1 MARDLTKDISQ
12 LVKNQFPS
20 FYHDEGE
27 MFIAFVKAYYEW
39 LESNNQA
46 LYHSRRLAEYKDI
59 DKTIDDFIID
69 FKNKYLS
76 DVQFNVATNK
86 RLFVKNALEFYRAK
100 GSPRAVDL
108 FFKLIYG
115 LEARVYEPSR
125 DLFRLS
131 DNEWT
136 NERYL
141 ELLPSDKNLNFVGK
155 QIFGSISG
163 ATAFA
168 EKLVRVKTGTKFV
181 EVLYL
186 SGLSDNFIT
195 NELIFAYDIDQ
206 SLTDEFRNE
215 VVGSL
220 THFTITSSDAN
231 FKVGERLY
239 VKTGSGKKA
248 QVIVAAVQNAVGV
261 VSFNFIDGG
270 WGFSTNAQVIGSEKT
285 LTLDDV
291 RFTNNGYFY
300 HNFPFE
306 QFTTA
311 KQDLIQ
317 INLETTNTASTTAAL
332 ALNTGTNLFATI
344 GDVNGARTVWEGIL
358 VDKSIPNSTLTINY
372 TKSSYANNLTDD
384 DRPISGNNEITF
396 LYSGIDPEYYNSA
409 INNVT
414 GDGSDFF
421 KRELHVNGV
430 RIMGAGTVGGQTAV
444 PDAWL
449 EKVGRMFELFTDPT
463 GTDIN
468 ESAQRTVIKTLNG
481 DNGTYHAAAGPTI
494 QRVARGAGADYSTNF
509 LTDAGII
516 FWNLTNLLD
525 THVHND
531 MVWYLNSTGSGYGVG
546 EDDASEVIE
555 HVFHTLH
562 MHGLD
567 AVSLK
572 LYPQISAD
580 WNSGPLYNAMVE
592 AYDGGFW
599 DSSGYGGANFKTDPD
614 AFEVAAK
621 EYLYLLNFCM
631 FDYSDLWDGD
641 SLAPE
646 WSDTVK
652 TPAGIQANL
661 PLGYALHNTYIAPVI
676 SKPSLATINS
686 IFQDGNTP
694 VQDDPSLAGASGY
707 VVDVVSSSNVFEID
721 VTNTNSTD
729 VSIEANVIATS
740 NTCTI
745 RYTTSDSDKNILA
758 GEQFYQNDP
767 VYGHRFAEAT
777 VLATAANNDGTHV
790 DLRMDRGYF
799 RTNVTMNRA
808 RNVNGVTDID
818 YTITRMSNVTIGFT
832 SYGGGELN
840 FRQLA
845 NTYTSNTELGT
856 YGPGLANNVIG
867 ASTATATFRA
877 SSFDNL
883 EGHTVIKTTDREGDL
898 QEISDIGLTTVIDEV
913 ANVDIGDPTGSLF
926 EWIHSGN
933 TINYSTTTLNDA
945 LNYTESTIEL
955 GEIATFVTTS
965 PGEGY
970 GTDPLFIVY
979 EPTMYHAERYDFY
992 IRYKA
997 EEVEKTYTIGE
1008 KLKVGDNE
1016 FGKIFAVDLVT
1027 RELYA
1032 TRLHLTQTS
1041 NTGLSENLWTTED
1054 PRIGQTMT
1062 GLTNG
1067 DSAIIEVI
1075 DEVRW
1080 LPRSGLNTDV
1090 EATALS
1096 GSGFITDL
1104 TILDSG
1110 FGYEGKRKDTTINA
1124 YVKGEEMTLASF
1136 EDPDKTAQV
1145 MGFNLSNG
1153 VAPGTHPNRRSFLSS
1168 DKYIHDNDFYQE
1180 YSYQVLTALPFSKY
1194 KNTLVDVLHL
1204 AGSKPFGG
1212 YVGTSE
1218 IKLNITT
1225 TETSAQFNIRNFGVF
1240 VNENT
1245 FYSAN
1250 VA

>member
-1 MARDLTKDISQ
+1 
-12 LVKNQFPS
+12 
-20 FYHDEGE
+20 

-46 LYHSRRLAEYKDI
+46 LYHSRRLTEYKDI

-168 EKLVRVKTGTKFV
+168 EKLVRVKTGSKFV

-195 NELIFAYDIDQ
+195 NELIFAYDIEQ

-231 FKVGERLY
+231 FEVGERLY
-239 VKTGSGKKA
+239 VKTGTGKKA
-248 QVIVAAVQNAVGV
+248 QVIVAAVQSAVGV
-261 VSFNFIDGG
+261 VDFNFIDGG
-270 WGFSTNAQVIGSEKT
+270 WGFSTDAQVIGSEKT
-285 LTLDDV
+285 ITIDDV

-300 HNFPFE
+300 HHFPFE

-311 KQDLIQ
+311 KQDLVLF
-317 INLETTNTASTTAAL
+317 NLETTNTASTTDAL
-332 ALNTGTNLFATI
+332 ALEFGTELYATVNDVTGAN
-344 GDVNGARTVWEGIL
+344 VVWEGVL

-372 TKSSYANNLTDD
+372 TKSSYSGDLTDD
-384 DRPISGNNEITF
+384 GRPISGNNEILF
-396 LYSGIDPEYYNSA
+396 LFA
-409 INNVT
+409 NV
-414 GDGSDFF
+414 S
-421 KRELHVNGV
+421 
-430 RIMGAGTVGGQTAV
+430 
-444 PDAWL
+444 
-449 EKVGRMFELFTDPT
+449 
-463 GTDIN
+463 
-468 ESAQRTVIKTLNG
+468 
-481 DNGTYHAAAGPTI
+481 
-494 QRVARGAGADYSTNF
+494 
-509 LTDAGII
+509 
-516 FWNLTNLLD
+516 
-525 THVHND
+525 
-531 MVWYLNSTGSGYGVG
+531 
-546 EDDASEVIE
+546 
-555 HVFHTLH
+555 
-562 MHGLD
+562 
-567 AVSLK
+567 
-572 LYPQISAD
+572 
-580 WNSGPLYNAMVE
+580 
-592 AYDGGFW
+592 
-599 DSSGYGGANFKTDPD
+599 
-614 AFEVAAK
+614 
-621 EYLYLLNFCM
+621 
-631 FDYSDLWDGD
+631 
-641 SLAPE
+641 
-646 WSDTVK
+646 
-652 TPAGIQANL
+652 
-661 PLGYALHNTYIAPVI
+661 
-676 SKPSLATINS
+676 
-686 IFQDGNTP
+686 GNTE
-694 VQDDPSLAGASGY
+694 S
-707 VVDVVSSSNVFEID
+707 FEID
-721 VTNTNSTD
+721 VTNTNTTD

-745 RYTTSDSDKNILA
+745 RYTTSDTDKNILI
-758 GEQFYQNDP
+758 GEQFYQNEP
-767 VYGHRFAEAT
+767 TYGHRFAEAT
-777 VLATAANNDGTHV
+777 VISSEANNDGTHV
-790 DLRMDRGYF
+790 NLRMDRGYF
-799 RTNVTMNRA
+799 RTNLTMNRA
-808 RNVNGVTDID
+808 RNVDGTTDID
-818 YTITRMSNVTIGFT
+818 YTIDRMSNVTIGFT

-856 YGPGLANNVIG
+856 FGPGNSNNVIG
-867 ASTATATFRA
+867 TSTATATFRA
-877 SSFDNL
+877 STYDNL
-883 EGHTVIKTTDREGDL
+883 EGHTVLRTTDREGNL
-898 QEISDIGLTTVIDEV
+898 QQISTIGLDTVIDDT
-913 ANVDIGDPTGSLF
+913 ANVDISDPTGSLF

-933 TINYSTTTLNDA
+933 TIYFSNTSLDEA
-945 LNYTESTIEL
+945 LNYTEATVEL

-970 GTDPLFIVY
+970 GVDPFFIVY
-979 EPTMYHAERYDFY
+979 EPTLYHSERYDFF
-992 IRYKA
+992 IRYKE
-997 EEVEKTYTIGE
+997 EEVEKTFTVGE

-1016 FGKIFAVDLVT
+1016 FAKIFSVDPVT

-1032 TRLHLTQTS
+1032 TRLHLSQTS
-1041 NTGLSENLWTTED
+1041 NTGISENLWTTED
-1054 PRIGQTMT
+1054 PRIGNTFT
-1062 GLTNG
+1062 GLVNG
-1067 DSAIIEVI
+1067 DSAVIEVI

-1080 LPRSGLNTDV
+1080 LPRSGLNADV

-1096 GSGFITDL
+1096 GDGFITDV

-1110 FGYEGKRKDTTINA
+1110 FGYEGKRKDTSIDA

-1136 EDPDKTAQV
+1136 EDVNKTAQV

-1218 IKLNITT
+1218 ISLGITT
-1225 TETSAQFNIRNFGVF
+1225 TETSSQFDIRKFGVF